1 MKKSDQGYNAHRF
14 HVIVRT
20 LIFIFHNGRVLLL
33 QGAPDKKIWA
43 GKFNGIGG
51 HLEKGE
57 DILSSARRE
66 LREETGLSNIELN
79 LRGNILID
87 SGNQA
92 GILLFVFRGDAQSD
106 EVVSS
111 TEGQLKWIG
120 MDELENID
128 LVEDLRDLIPRV
140 FAEDEGL
147 FSGYYYF
154 VDDKLH
160 MNFESL

>member
-1 MKKSDQGYNAHRF
+1 MNKSDQGYNANRF

-20 LIFIFHNGRVLLL
+20 LIFIFHGGRVLLL
-33 QGAPDKKIWA
+33 QGAPDKKIWT

-66 LREETGLSNIELN
+66 LREETGLNNIELK

-92 GILLFVFRGDAQSD
+92 GIMLFVFRGDAPSE

-111 TEGQLKWIG
+111 SEGPLKWIA

-128 LVEDLRDLIPRV
+128 LVEDLRELIPRV
-140 FAEDEGL
+140 FAEDAVY

-154 VDDKLH
+154 VEDELH
-160 MNFESL
+160 MNFESE